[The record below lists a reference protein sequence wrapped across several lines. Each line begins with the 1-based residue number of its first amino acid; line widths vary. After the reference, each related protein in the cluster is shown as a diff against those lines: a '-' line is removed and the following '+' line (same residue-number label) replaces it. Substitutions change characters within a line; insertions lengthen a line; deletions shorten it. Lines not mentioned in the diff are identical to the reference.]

1 MARRKKIANE
11 TTQVAQLNIEN
22 QPMARQQGGKVMAK
36 ANKWLTETLYE

>member
-22 QPMARQQGGKVMAK
+22 HSFDISARFSKHSEQSEQF
-36 ANKWLTETLYE
+36 